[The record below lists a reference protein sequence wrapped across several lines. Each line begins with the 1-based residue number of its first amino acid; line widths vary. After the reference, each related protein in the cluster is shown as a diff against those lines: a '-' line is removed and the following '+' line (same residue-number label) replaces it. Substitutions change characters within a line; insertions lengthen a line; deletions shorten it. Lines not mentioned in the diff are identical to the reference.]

1 MQYMDIKE
9 NFAKNL
15 IYYRKHANLTQVELA
30 EKLNYSDKAVSKW
43 ERGESVPDLYALK
56 NIADLFDVTIDT
68 LIKEQTTP
76 SPSQTKKKKR
86 SLRLTIA
93 TCSAG
98 LVWLIALCAFASINI
113 IIPTIKHSWMAL
125 VYAVPVT
132 MIVLLVLTSV
142 WNKKISTAIIIS
154 LLVWSTIISLFLTLL
169 YLLPT
174 PPANMWMLFLIGI
187 PLQVIIIFWSIYR
200 KIK

>member
-1 MQYMDIKE
+1 MDIKE

-15 IYYRKHANLTQVELA
+15 TNFRKQANLTQVELA

-43 ERGESVPDLYALK
+43 ERGESIPDLYALK

-68 LIKEQTTP
+68 LIKEHPVITP
-76 SPSQTKKKKR
+76 TKTKSKKR

-93 TCSAG
+93 ICSTA
-98 LVWLIALCAFASINI
+98 LVWLVALCAFACINM
-113 IIPTIKHSWMAL
+113 IIPSIEHTWMAL
-125 VYAVPVT
+125 VYALPVT

-142 WNKKISTAIIIS
+142 WNKKITTGVIIS
-154 LLVWSTIISLFLTLL
+154 LLIWSTIISVFLTLY
-169 YLLPT
+169 YLLAT
-174 PPANMWMLFLIGI
+174 PPANLWMLFLIGI
-187 PLQVIIIFWSIYR
+187 PLQIIIVFWSIYR

>member
-1 MQYMDIKE
+1 MDIKG

-15 IYYRKHANLTQVELA
+15 TNFRKQANLTQVELA

-43 ERGESVPDLYALK
+43 ERGESIPDLYALK

-68 LIKEQTTP
+68 LIKEHPVLTP
-76 SPSQTKKKKR
+76 TKTKSKKR

-93 TCSAG
+93 ICSTA
-98 LVWLIALCAFASINI
+98 LVWLVALCAFACINM
-113 IIPTIKHSWMAL
+113 IIPSIEHTWMSL
-125 VYAVPVT
+125 VYALPVT

-142 WNKKISTAIIIS
+142 WNKKITTGVIIS
-154 LLVWSTIISLFLTLL
+154 LLIWSTIISVFLTLY
-169 YLLPT
+169 YLLAT
-174 PPANMWMLFLIGI
+174 PPANLWMLFLIGI
-187 PLQVIIIFWSIYR
+187 PLQIIIVFWSIYR

>member
-1 MQYMDIKE
+1 MDIKE

-15 IYYRKHANLTQVELA
+15 TNFRKQANLTQVELA

-43 ERGESVPDLYALK
+43 ERGESIPDLYALK

-68 LIKEQTTP
+68 LIKEHPVLTP
-76 SPSQTKKKKR
+76 TKTKSKKR

-93 TCSAG
+93 ICSTA
-98 LVWLIALCAFASINI
+98 LVWLVALCAFACINM
-113 IIPTIKHSWMAL
+113 IIPSIEHTWMAL
-125 VYAVPVT
+125 VYALPVT

-142 WNKKISTAIIIS
+142 WNKKITTGVIIS
-154 LLVWSTIISLFLTLL
+154 LLIWSTIISVFFTLY
-169 YLLPT
+169 YLLAT
-174 PPANMWMLFLIGI
+174 PPANLWMLFLIGI
-187 PLQVIIIFWSIYR
+187 PLQIIIVFWSIYR